1 MFDKWIESA
10 RQRMF
15 GNLELELME
24 AEERGE
30 KRRVESF
37 LVRVMPKLMAGIF
50 IFLGL
55 IWIFNNILEKYGM
68 DRVMIVIGVIIILT
82 LRGINKTLNK
92 VS

>member
-1 MFDKWIESA
+1 
-10 RQRMF
+10 MF
-15 GNLELELME
+15 GNLELELIE
-24 AEERGE
+24 AEEKGE

-50 IFLGL
+50 IFMGL
-55 IWIFNNILEKYGM
+55 IWIFNKILDKYGM